1 MQLLLHHVELPLRY
15 PFTIARGSKTMTRS
29 LVVELRD
36 GGLSGYGE
44 APESGYYGYTV
55 ERARA
60 ALEAARGDVEGDA
73 LDDPE
78 ELWRR
83 IDPQLRVCRAAQ
95 AALDQAAWDLWGKRR
110 GRPLYELWGLDIR
123 DNPPSDYTIGI
134 DRMEVM
140 VEKLL
145 EFADW
150 PVFKIKLGTPRDIEI
165 VEQLR
170 EHTAAPFRVDANCGW
185 AADEAIRASHTL
197 QTLGVELIEQP
208 LPADN
213 WTAMR
218 QVCAESALPLVAD
231 ESCVVEADV
240 QRCAEYFHGVN
251 VKLCKCG
258 GLTPARRMLQ
268 HARRLGLKTMIG
280 CMTETT
286 VGVSAL
292 AQLLPLADHADLDGS
307 LLLARDV
314 AAGVTFERGVVRYAD
329 APGTGVE
336 ELKIAD

>member
-1 MQLLLHHVELPLRY
+1 MQLLLHPVELPLRY
-15 PFTIARGSKTMTRS
+15 PFAISRGSKTTARS
-29 LVVELRD
+29 LIVELRD
-36 GGLSGYGE
+36 GGLSGLGE

-60 ALEAARGDVEGDA
+60 ALEAARGEVEA
-73 LDDPE
+73 STLDDPA

-83 IDPQLRVCRAAQ
+83 LDPQLRVCRAAQ
-95 AALDQAAWDLWGKRR
+95 SALDQAAWDLWGKRR

-123 DNPPSDYTIGI
+123 NNPPSDYTIGI
-134 DRMEVM
+134 DQIEVM

-145 EFADW
+145 ELVDW
-150 PVFKIKLGTPRDIEI
+150 PVFKIKLGTPRDLAI
-165 VEQLR
+165 VEELR
-170 EHTAAPFRVDANCGW
+170 KHTAATFRVDANCGW
-185 AADEAIRASHTL
+185 TADETIRASHTL

-208 LPADN
+208 LPADD

-218 QVCAESALPLVAD
+218 QMYAESALPLVAD

-240 QRCAEYFHGVN
+240 ERCADHFHGVN

-258 GLTPARRMLQ
+258 GLTPARRMLE

-292 AQLLPLADHADLDGS
+292 AQLLPLADYADLDGP

-314 AAGVTFERGVVRYAD
+314 AQGVTFERGVIRYAD
-329 APGTGVE
+329 APGTGAG
-336 ELKIAD
+336 ELEIAD